1 MTYRSSVSRKSKV
14 KSPKVK
20 VLILGLGQF
29 AGGTGV
35 SSAIYFAKQGA
46 DVLVTDLKTAD
57 KLGTNVKTLKRFKN
71 VRFHLGENRIED
83 LKWADVIVSNP
94 DIKKVLPIYK
104 EAVRLGKPLINDITV
119 FLEHTPCLTVGITG
133 TRGKSTTT
141 SWIGDM
147 LKRSGKR
154 NFVGGNITLSPLTFL
169 EKLKPNDVA
178 VIELSSWLLEPCGA
192 NGLSPDI
199 AVWTNVMA
207 DHLNA
212 YDGMEDYAE
221 AKAQIMRNQGA
232 DGIFVAN
239 LDDKMVSSYV
249 ADAPGQVRGFSLKK
263 KAGSNAWTSNGWLVL
278 KQGKKIIRVLKIDKI
293 GLRGAHN
300 VLNALAAMVGAD
312 ASGATLTGIKESLK
326 NFGGVPYRQ
335 QIVAVK
341 RGITFVNDT
350 TSTTPDAAIAALNSF
365 ASVMSVKS
373 FRSVRSDD
381 MIDIRPDR
389 PEGRSP
395 LVHWICGGA
404 HKGLDYSLLAKA
416 AKGKNLDIHVL
427 AGTAFD
433 ILTGEFKKQKIDFQK
448 AELLKDAFD
457 RAVGSA
463 KRGDIVLLSPA
474 CASFGLFKNEFDR
487 GDQFNVLVK
496 KWR

>member
-1 MTYRSSVSRKSKV
+1 MTSRAKTSRKSI
-14 KSPKVK
+14 KSIKTK

-35 SSAIYFAKQGA
+35 QSAIYFAKKGA

-57 KLGTNVKTLKRFKN
+57 KLGNNVKTLKRFKN
-71 VRFHLGENRIED
+71 IRFHLGENRIED
-83 LKWADVIVSNP
+83 LKWADVIVRNP

-104 EAVRLGKPLINDITV
+104 EAVKTGKPMVNDITI
-119 FLEHTPCLTVGITG
+119 FLEHAPCLTVGVTG

-147 LKRSGKR
+147 LKHSGKKT
-154 NFVGGNITLSPLTFL
+154 FVGGNITISPLMFL
-169 EKLKPNDVA
+169 KKLRPNDVA

-221 AKAQIMRNQGA
+221 AKAQIMRNQGT
-232 DGIFVAN
+232 DGTFVAN

-249 ADAPGQVRGFSLKK
+249 AEAPGQVRGFSLKK
-263 KAGSNAWTSNGWLVL
+263 KKDSCAWTSGGWLML
-278 KQGKKIIRVLKIDKI
+278 KRGKQVVRVLPLTKI

-300 VLNALAAMVGAD
+300 VQNALAAMVGAD
-312 ASGATLTGIKESLK
+312 AAGATLAGIKESLK

-365 ASVMSVKS
+365 AVQA
-373 FRSVRSDD
+373 
-381 MIDIRPDR
+381 
-389 PEGRSP
+389 GHA
-395 LVHWICGGA
+395 VHWICGGA
-404 HKGLDYSLLAKA
+404 HKGLDYAPLAKV
-416 AKGKNLDIHVL
+416 AKGKNLDVHVL

-433 ILTGEFKKQKIDFQK
+433 ALTNEYKKQKIVFQK
-448 AELLKDAFD
+448 AESLKEAFD
-457 RAVGSA
+457 RAVKNA
-463 KRGDIVLLSPA
+463 KKGDVVLLSPA

-487 GDQFNVLVK
+487 GDQFNALVK
-496 KWR
+496 KW

>member
-1 MTYRSSVSRKSKV
+1 MRKL
-14 KSPKVK
+14 K
-20 VLILGLGQF
+20 VLILGLGSY

-71 VRFHLGENRIED
+71 IKFHLGGNRIED
-83 LKWADVIVSNP
+83 LEWADVIVRNP

-119 FLEHTPCLTVGITG
+119 FLEHAPCLTVGITG

-147 LKRSGKR
+147 LSRSKKRA
-154 NFVGGNITLSPLTFL
+154 FVGGNITISPLTFL
-169 EKLKPNDVA
+169 DKLKTTDVA

-239 LDDKMVSSYV
+239 LDDKVVSSYV

-263 KAGSNAWTSNGWLVL
+263 KTGSFAWTSGGWLIL
-278 KQGKKIIRVLKIDKI
+278 KQGKRVVRVLSIDKI

-300 VLNALAAMVGAD
+300 VMNALAAMVGAD
-312 ASGATLTGIKESLK
+312 AAGATLTGIKESLK
-326 NFGGVPYRQ
+326 NFCGVPYRQ

-350 TSTTPDAAIAALNSF
+350 TSTTPDAAIAALQAF
-365 ASVMSVKS
+365 CGKKHT
-373 FRSVRSDD
+373 
-381 MIDIRPDR
+381 
-389 PEGRSP
+389 
-395 LVHWICGGA
+395 VHWICGGA
-404 HKGLDYSLLAKA
+404 HKQLDFAPLAATAERRK
-416 AKGKNLDIHVL
+416 LDIYVL
-427 AGTAFD
+427 VGTAFD
-433 ILTGEFKKQKIDFQK
+433 HLTGAFKKHGIVFQK
-448 AELLKDAFD
+448 AESLKEAF
-457 RAVGSA
+457 
-463 KRGDIVLLSPA
+463 RGALIKANKNDIILLSPA

-487 GDQFNVLVK
+487 GDQFNALVK
-496 KWR
+496 KLR